1 MDGLFR
7 EVDLPFWL
15 KFVVSIAQTRSSGV
29 SQFFIRFSRT
39 IDREASK
46 TSTTVFLNEV
56 PRTSGSSSLK
66 SILRFIM
73 RSQRSG
79 PKARFIFKVTGF
91 SLESCTDL
99 SSTVKPVITPTTPW
113 ILSIRCRRASRL
125 WDSRRP
131 WSDSKFYI
139 FRIFANVPVTFCIR
153 VRSTRIHT
161 YLHVYIKINPFNVL
175 QCRFSRVRV
184 LSSDRSIPRVSRF
197 RSCVLWSSDWR
208 NATPKQTVPLV
219 FPFRHDRSIP
229 TRETSLE
236 REGRRNGKAQVA
248 HWRKTLEKGS
258 RRKWRGRVCVSCTVL
273 KVGRRGKRGCTDIKA
288 LPVIYRISAI
298 FIQGMQRR
306 WRRQQR
312 C

>member
-1 MDGLFR
+1 
-7 EVDLPFWL
+7 
-15 KFVVSIAQTRSSGV
+15 
-29 SQFFIRFSRT
+29 
-39 IDREASK
+39 
-46 TSTTVFLNEV
+46 
-56 PRTSGSSSLK
+56 
-66 SILRFIM
+66 M

-91 SLESCTDL
+91 SLEGCTDL
-99 SSTVKPVITPTTPW
+99 SSTVKPVITPTTLW

-131 WSDSKFYI
+131 RSYSKFYI

-153 VRSTRIHT
+153 VRSTRIHIYT

-208 NATPKQTVPLV
+208 NATPKQIVSLV

-229 TRETSLE
+229 TRETRCSKE
-236 REGRRNGKAQVA
+236 EEGE
-248 HWRKTLEKGS
+248 TEKH
-258 RRKWRGRVCVSCTVL
+258 RL
-273 KVGRRGKRGCTDIKA
+273 
-288 LPVIYRISAI
+288 RIDA
-298 FIQGMQRR
+298 RR
-306 WRRQQR
+306 WRREVEENDVVA
-312 C
+312 CV